1 VSEEA
6 RLELGPIRYSTS
18 KLANVLQARGLQV
31 ALRDAGRDVDVFAV
45 DPGLMVDTRLA
56 REMPWPMRVFLKSV
70 GYVITPFVDNM
81 RLSTTTAACIE
92 TLLFDDGWSGRG
104 FTYLDGLEVRDPS
117 ADARRDDLRDELWS
131 ESLRL
136 LGINDQEL
144 VWCA

>member
-1 VSEEA
+1 VSEKT

-31 ALRDAGRDVDVFAV
+31 VLRDAGRDVDVFAV

-56 REMPWPMRVFLKSV
+56 RQMPWPMRIFLKSV
-70 GYVITPFVDNM
+70 GYMITPFVDNM

-92 TLLFDDGWSGRG
+92 TLLLDDDWSGRG
-104 FTYLDGLEVRDPS
+104 FTYLDGLEARDPS
-117 ADARRDDLRDELWS
+117 LDARRDDLRDELWS